1 MEGQGDCLLTASLS
15 VAYNDLSDVWG
26 DLKDDLDAVL
36 PLDHV
41 LLKNKVGNS
50 TRVKH
55 VPVRVLSASSRA
67 MHELEQHKK
76 SSMAWFRLPFAELVC
91 FSCED
96 YDEYKRNFRLQL
108 RAMVDQETRLPTD
121 PIPIFVY
128 VQPKTVQDP
137 KGPLR
142 VMDAATKELSD
153 RASSFQSVIHMVAGD
168 TSGRAALST
177 SLKEALLLSI
187 EARRAAYHNEASRII
202 LRLIRDI
209 TSPVKSDITFSDLYL
224 VKDSSAAML
233 EAAGLYQDAV
243 TEYTEMEAMIEETF
257 ARVLSENPTEE
268 KDAYAYLVCSDINLP
283 EASQLWQNW
292 FVNRSIVSTAPRG
305 VKPVT
310 KEGRAFIDLVVLP
323 AIKANVIR
331 NLVKDVKIVAALK
344 TCVQFVERHRDLLQR
359 FEDVKR
365 CPSNVA
371 SSWTFSACIGMA
383 VLVCSPSVRECG
395 RVFWSKSME
404 EVEILSRGSE
414 DEMLTLNMAMVKAL
428 RKEERDTSAQLLG
441 KILIIARESLKA
453 IGNSNGFSAP
463 EMTASVEELSRQ
475 LDKGFDGSPM
485 STPLPTVQT
494 PSLIK
499 TPTDSIR
506 MTPQNSLGPNDIRLM
521 HFEESMHLTHEHTIS
536 MDNIDLSS
544 QLANVSVTDVPLEQ
558 GNKPIQSEISLHTR
572 DISDSGSGASMS
584 PRVKHD
590 SDKALF
596 QQGQQ
601 GDARPNLSL
610 SLLRLEKEIQKLK
623 KLSCLYISTDESA
636 QLQETSW
643 KPQYWRLQ
651 RLALCQVKE
660 KCTGVIWSCYLLM
673 KACRELSATTQELQ
687 KYSQM
692 FASSTCLGEPVLPQ
706 PWIAH
711 LPSSC
716 MIMNPLLSV
725 RGCTGV
731 FMYDLSR
738 RKASNGCIKA
748 HVGDSVEIA
757 VRCTN
762 NLGMPFSLDKVKIC
776 LTRLQ
781 EMSEI
786 SEMPDRSVASPSLD
800 TPVLLGHTS
809 PLASPASPYHD
820 SWRPNV
826 VSHWRDIDEIEG
838 ECTDASPVQVKTSE
852 TTMHFLV
859 NPIKS
864 GLYKLSYICGFWNE
878 AFIEIQGEDLERQDG
893 QTIMLKVDPPVPG
906 CMSRLQRWAI
916 HL

>member
-1 MEGQGDCLLTASLS
+1 MCQSGRVFSRIWLISL
-15 VAYNDLSDVWG
+15 NLHTCDVYFF
-26 DLKDDLDAVL
+26 DF
-36 PLDHV
+36 
-41 LLKNKVGNS
+41 
-50 TRVKH
+50 
-55 VPVRVLSASSRA
+55 RVLSASSRA
-67 MHELEQHKK
+67 MHELEQHRK

-96 YDEYKRNFRLQL
+96 YDDYKRNFRLQL

-153 RASSFQSVIHMVAGD
+153 RASSFQSVIHMEAGN

-268 KDAYAYLVCSDINLP
+268 KDAYAYLVSSDNNLP

-305 VKPVT
+305 VKPVP

-331 NLVKDVKIVAALK
+331 NLIKDMKIVAALE
-344 TCVQFVERHRDLLQR
+344 TYMQFVERHRDLLQR

-365 CPSNVA
+365 CPSNLA
-371 SSWTFSACIGMA
+371 SAWAFSACIGMA
-383 VLVCSPSVRECG
+383 VFVCSPPARDLG
-395 RVFWSKSME
+395 RVFWSRAME
-404 EVEILSRGSE
+404 EVEIFSKMGSE
-414 DEMLTLNMAMVKAL
+414 DEMLTLNMAVIKAL
-428 RKEERDTSAQLLG
+428 KKEERDTSAQLLG

-453 IGNSNGFSAP
+453 IGSSNGFGAP
-463 EMTASVEELSRQ
+463 EMTASLEELSRQ
-475 LDKGFDGSPM
+475 LDKGFDGSPV
-485 STPLPTVQT
+485 STPLPTAQT
-494 PSLIK
+494 PSLAK

-506 MTPQNSLGPNDIRLM
+506 VTPQNSLGHDDIRLL
-521 HFEESMHLTHEHTIS
+521 HFEESVHLTHEHTIS

-544 QLANVSVTDVPLEQ
+544 QLANVSVSDAPLEQ
-558 GNKPIQSEISLHTR
+558 ANRPISSEISLHTR

-584 PRVKHD
+584 PRVKQD

-601 GDARPNLSL
+601 GDPRPNLSL

-651 RLALCQVKE
+651 SCLSSSHAFQNMWKAITAACKQFFDVCGWERNSCLLKLELADVAYLEGNVGTAMEIYTFIVADLLHLKWHTLLVSILQRLALCQVKE
-660 KCTGVIWSCYLLM
+660 KSTGVIWSCYVLM

-687 KYSQM
+687 KCSQM
-692 FASSTCLGEPVLPQ
+692 FASSTCLGEPVLPE

-711 LPSSC
+711 LPSTC

-738 RKASNGCIKA
+738 RKASDGCIKA

-757 VRCTN
+757 VKCTN
-762 NLGMPFSLDKVKIC
+762 NLGIPFSLDKVKIC

-781 EMSEI
+781 EMSGKFI
-786 SEMPDRSVASPSLD
+786 S
-800 TPVLLGHTS
+800 
-809 PLASPASPYHD
+809 
-820 SWRPNV
+820 
-826 VSHWRDIDEIEG
+826 
-838 ECTDASPVQVKTSE
+838 
-852 TTMHFLV
+852 F
-859 NPIKS
+859 
-864 GLYKLSYICGFWNE
+864 F
-878 AFIEIQGEDLERQDG
+878 
-893 QTIMLKVDPPVPG
+893 
-906 CMSRLQRWAI
+906 
-916 HL
+916 